1 MQRFRLPL
9 LFTLLFVFTLS
20 AHAQT
25 DQQLI
30 DRYDKMYAAEKYELA
45 LKAVETICERYP
57 AAARWHFFA
66 GALYSKLG
74 QPEKAIEYLQIT
86 ADNNYT
92 GIASFEQNTDLDP
105 IRDRDDFI
113 AILDTVRANAKA
125 RMGEFQAEAKNHMP
139 KSYFPPPGDTK
150 PPLIIALHGTGM
162 DGQSMFDA
170 IGQAAKNQHAILI
183 APDALR
189 PAGDGFSWT
198 YRDESKWFVEY
209 LIEDAIKNHN
219 ADPDRV
225 ILIGF
230 SQGANI
236 ALILGQTHPE
246 SFLAVI
252 PICGHYEPQIAEAS
266 TTPAPF
272 YLITGSRDPWKKTY
286 IKAKND
292 FTAAGGQVQSRILS
306 GKGHQLPSG
315 KSGTREYEKAII
327 WALKQSESD

>member
-9 LFTLLFVFTLS
+9 LFALLSVFAFNAS
-20 AHAQT
+20 AQS
-25 DQQLI
+25 DQALV

-45 LKAVETICERYP
+45 LKVAETICERYP
-57 AAARWHFFA
+57 TAARWHFFA
-66 GALYSKLG
+66 GALYAKLG
-74 QPEKAIEYLQIT
+74 QPDNAIEFLKIT
-86 ADNNYT
+86 AENKYS
-92 GIASFEQNTDLDP
+92 GISSFEQNSDLDSL
-105 IRDRDDFI
+105 RERDDFI
-113 AILDTVRANAKA
+113 SIIETVRANAQA
-125 RMGEFQAEAKNHMP
+125 RMGEFQAEAKNHTP

-162 DGQSMFDA
+162 TGQSMFDA
-170 IGQAAKNQHAILI
+170 IEQAAINQHAILI

-189 PAGDGFSWT
+189 PAGNGFSWT

-209 LIEDAIKNHN
+209 LIEDAIENHN

-246 SFLAVI
+246 SFLAVV

-292 FTAAGGQVQSRILS
+292 FTAAGGHVQSRILS

-327 WALKQSESD
+327 WALKQSDSD

>member
-1 MQRFRLPL
+1 MRSFRLPL
-9 LFTLLFVFTLS
+9 LCALIAIFSFN

-25 DQQLI
+25 DQQLV

-45 LKAVETICERYP
+45 LKAAETICERHP
-57 AAARWHFFA
+57 TAAQWHFFV
-66 GALYSKLG
+66 GALYAKLG

-92 GIASFEQNTDLDP
+92 GISSFEQNSDLDSL
-105 IRDRDDFI
+105 RDRDDFK
-113 AILDTVRANAKA
+113 AIINTVRANAQA
-125 RMGEFQAEAKNHMP
+125 RMAEFQSEAKNHNP

-170 IGQAAKNQHAILI
+170 IEQAAINQHAILI

-189 PAGDGFSWT
+189 PAGNGFSWT
-198 YRDESKWFVEY
+198 YRDESKWFVNY
-209 LIEDAIKNHN
+209 LIDDAVKNHN

-236 ALILGQTHPE
+236 ALILGQNQPE
-246 SFLAVI
+246 TFLAVV
-252 PICGHYEPQIAEAS
+252 PICGHYEPQIAEA
-266 TTPAPF
+266 TTAPAPF
-272 YLITGSRDPWKKTY
+272 YLITGSRDPWKETY
-286 IKAKND
+286 ITAKKD
-292 FTAAGGQVQSRILS
+292 FVAAGGQVQTRILT

-315 KSGTREYEKAII
+315 RAGTHEYEKAIV
-327 WALKQSESD
+327 WSLNQSSPD